1 MELCNSHKKLF
12 GLALCFFV
20 GLTLL
25 VAIMP
30 AYQAQ
35 DNNAPL
41 PGSKP
46 LTQLE
51 TEGKAVFIAEGC
63 VACHTHQVRNI
74 DMDKSWGTRPSIAAD
89 YARNTRIDV
98 WRNTATLMGSERTGP
113 DLTSIGTRQSSS
125 EWHMLHLFNPRS
137 VVSASVMPAYPWLFS
152 IKDYPFP
159 EDVVVNVPKDFTKGI
174 EGKIVATPKLLAL
187 VAYLKSLKQVPLP
200 DGKPLPVFLYGKDAA
215 ALTASTKNKGGDTK
229 AEFDG
234 AALYNINCAT
244 CHQPNGEGLAGAFPA
259 LKGSKVVLNDDPE
272 LQITIIMKGYNGRV
286 REGFG
291 VMPAVGTNNNLKPG
305 EVAAIIN
312 HERSSWGNNAKQV
325 TTEDVKK
332 IIEFMNKPSTAIA
345 KK

>member
-1 MELCNSHKKLF
+1 MELYNSHKKLF
-12 GLALCFFV
+12 GLALCFFI

-25 VAIMP
+25 VAVIP

-51 TEGKAVFIAEGC
+51 AEGKAVFIKEGC
-63 VACHTHQVRNI
+63 VACHTQQVRNV
-74 DMDKSWGTRPSIAAD
+74 DMDKTWGTRPGIAAD
-89 YARNTRIDV
+89 YARNTRIDL

-125 EWHMLHLFNPRS
+125 DWHMLHLFNPRS
-137 VVSASVMPAYPWLFS
+137 VVSASVMPAYPWLFD

-159 EDVVVNVPKDFTKGI
+159 EDVVVNVPKDFAKGI
-174 EGKIVATPKLLAL
+174 EGKIVAKPELKAL

-200 DGKPLPVFLYGKDAA
+200 DGKPVPAFLYGKDQSAPVA
-215 ALTASTKNKGGDTK
+215 VANKKVVDAK
-229 AEFDG
+229 PEFDG
-234 AALYNINCAT
+234 AALYNINCAA
-244 CHQPNGEGLAGAFPA
+244 CHQPNGGGLAGAFPA

-286 REGFG
+286 SEGFG
-291 VMPAVGTNNNLKPG
+291 IMPPVGTNNNLKPG

-325 TTEDVKK
+325 TTEEVKR
-332 IIEFMNKPSTAIA
+332 IIEFMGKPAVTAA